1 MQETGYLVQSNLNK
15 VVCILSKDLIGDIK
29 RIEDQA
35 VQIQK
40 AAIEE
45 ANSIISQASIDAEQ
59 IYDSIIKKAEAEGQA
74 GLEQVREETNDQI
87 KDLKSKGQMECD
99 QLASRANSRMDMAA
113 VFIRERIVTNG
124 NS

>member
-29 RIEDQA
+29 RTEDQA

-99 QLASRANSRMDMAA
+99 QLRSEEHTSELQSRPHLVCRL
-113 VFIRERIVTNG
+113 
-124 NS
+124 

>member
-29 RIEDQA
+29 RTEDQA

-59 IYDSIIKKAEAEGQA
+59 IYDSIIKRPRPKGRQA
-74 GLEQVREETNDQI
+74 LNRLERKPMT
-87 KDLKSKGQMECD
+87 
-99 QLASRANSRMDMAA
+99 R
-113 VFIRERIVTNG
+113 
-124 NS
+124 